1 MKKGQH
7 SAFPCARTD
16 TPRGMTYRQYLVC
29 QFAPVLAAQFFENS
43 AWTDYDDFARSLMMM
58 TDSIIEA
65 ERETAQ

>member
-29 QFAPVLAAQFFENS
+29 QLAPLLAAQFFENS

-65 ERETAQ
+65 EKETAQ

>member
-65 ERETAQ
+65 EKETAQ